1 MPAEEII
8 NLSLTRVDAA
18 IVKAILM
25 THAEMQDSR
34 AIPSMEIIARL
45 RRDEPVDGALLIADL
60 ESQVIDFEEDSDE
73 LRRIAHL
80 FPALA

>member
-1 MPAEEII
+1 MPTEEVI
-8 NLSLTRVDAA
+8 NVSLTRVDAA
-18 IVKAILM
+18 IVKAILN

-45 RRDEPVDGALLIADL
+45 KRDEPVDGAALIADL
-60 ESQVIDFEEDSDE
+60 ESQVVDFEEDSDE
-73 LRRIAHL
+73 LRRISDL